1 MRFNIID
8 LVIVVAILVA
18 IGNGYRRGF
27 WLSLF
32 QYLGLLAG
40 VLVGAALAPAVVDI
54 FHISRG
60 APGAVA
66 AFIVLVVAGSLG
78 STIGFRLGSPIRV
91 RLLYAPDRGRVDSV
105 AGAIFSLMAVLI
117 VSWFLG
123 LSFARGP
130 TPQVAGLIQRSAIL
144 RALDG
149 IAPRPPAF
157 LARVQQILAGVP
169 FPSAFSG
176 FEPLISQPLQIPSSA
191 DTPGIRAAAA
201 ETLKVVGRG
210 CGGLVFGSGFPIG
223 GNQVL
228 TNAHVVAGTAGTHVD
243 TPTGGAFAAVV
254 VLFDPERDV
263 AVLNVPGLGEP
274 ALLSATAER
283 GTQGAAIGYPG
294 GRGETVSPAVVDG
307 QVQAEGRDIYGQ
319 NLVVRQIWIIQARV
333 QPGNS
338 GGPLVDRDGS
348 VVGVVFATSTNQPNQ
363 AYALTND
370 EVSPD
375 IQKAVGKTQ
384 PVPVGNCAE

>member
-1 MRFNIID
+1 
-8 LVIVVAILVA
+8 
-18 IGNGYRRGF
+18 
-27 WLSLF
+27 
-32 QYLGLLAG
+32 
-40 VLVGAALAPAVVDI
+40 
-54 FHISRG
+54 
-60 APGAVA
+60 
-66 AFIVLVVAGSLG
+66 
-78 STIGFRLGSPIRV
+78 
-91 RLLYAPDRGRVDSV
+91 LLYAPDRGRVDSV

>member
-8 LVIVVAILVA
+8 LLIVVAILVA
-18 IGNGYRRGF
+18 IGNGYRRGL

-40 VLVGAALAPAVVDI
+40 VLVGAALAPAVTGVLGI
-54 FHISRG
+54 TGSGPR
-60 APGAVA
+60 ALA
-66 AFIVLVVAGSLG
+66 AFIVLVLAGSLG
-78 STIGFRLGSPIRV
+78 STVGFRLGSPIRA
-91 RLLYAPDRGRVDSV
+91 RLLYASDRGRFDSV
-105 AGAIFSLMAVLI
+105 AGSIFSGLAV
-117 VSWFLG
+117 VVVCWFLG
-123 LSFARGP
+123 LSFARVP
-130 TPQVAGLIQRSAIL
+130 TQPVAQAIQRSAIL
-144 RALDG
+144 RALDR

-157 LARVQQILAGVP
+157 LAQVQQILSGVP

-176 FEPLISQPLQIPSSA
+176 FEPLISEPLQIPSSA

-201 ETLKVVGRG
+201 ETLRVVGRG

-228 TNAHVVAGTAGTHVD
+228 TDAHVVAGTTGTHVD
-243 TPTGGAFAAVV
+243 TAASGAFAAVV
-254 VLFDPERDV
+254 VFFDPERDV
-263 AVLNVPGLGEP
+263 AVLSVPGLDEP
-274 ALLSATAER
+274 ALPTATADR

-294 GRGETVSPAVVDG
+294 GRGESVSPAVVDG

-319 NLVVRQIWIIQARV
+319 NLVVRQIWIIQAHV
-333 QPGNS
+333 LPGNS
-338 GGPLVDRDGS
+338 GGPLVDRGGN
-348 VVGVVFATSTNQPNQ
+348 VIGVVFATSTSQPNQ

-375 IQKAVGKTQ
+375 IQKAAGKTQ
-384 PVPVGNCAE
+384 PQPVGQCAE

>member
-1 MRFNIID
+1 
-8 LVIVVAILVA
+8 
-18 IGNGYRRGF
+18 
-27 WLSLF
+27 
-32 QYLGLLAG
+32 
-40 VLVGAALAPAVVDI
+40 GAALAPAVVDI

-78 STIGFRLGSPIRV
+78 STIGFRLGRPIRV
-91 RLLYAPDRGRVDSV
+91 RLLYAPDRGRADSV
-105 AGAIFSLMAVLI
+105 AGAIFSLMAVLV

-157 LARVQQILAGVP
+157 LARVQLRP
-169 FPSAFSG
+169 AFSG
-176 FEPLISQPLQIPSSA
+176 FEPLISQPLQIPTSA

-201 ETLKVVGRG
+201 ETLRVVGRG

-254 VLFDPERDV
+254 GFFDPERD
-263 AVLNVPGLGEP
+263 
-274 ALLSATAER
+274 
-283 GTQGAAIGYPG
+283 
-294 GRGETVSPAVVDG
+294 
-307 QVQAEGRDIYGQ
+307 
-319 NLVVRQIWIIQARV
+319 
-333 QPGNS
+333 
-338 GGPLVDRDGS
+338 
-348 VVGVVFATSTNQPNQ
+348 
-363 AYALTND
+363 
-370 EVSPD
+370 
-375 IQKAVGKTQ
+375 
-384 PVPVGNCAE
+384 

>member
-40 VLVGAALAPAVVDI
+40 VLVGAALAPALVDI

-60 APGAVA
+60 GPAALA
-66 AFIVLVVAGSLG
+66 AFVVLVACGSLG
-78 STIGFRLGSPIRV
+78 STVGFRLGTPIRV
-91 RLLYAPDRGRVDSV
+91 RLLYAPDRGRVDSA
-105 AGAIFSLMAVLI
+105 AGAVFSLMAVL
-117 VSWFLG
+117 VVTWFLG

-169 FPSAFSG
+169 FPATFSG
-176 FEPLISQPLQIPSSA
+176 FEPLISQPLQIPTSA
-191 DTPGIRAAAA
+191 DTPGIRAAAS
-201 ETLKVVGRG
+201 ETLRVVGRG

-228 TNAHVVAGTAGTHVD
+228 TNAHVVAGTSGTHVD
-243 TPTGGAFAAVV
+243 TAAGGAFAAVV

-263 AVLNVPGLGEP
+263 AILNVPGLGEP
-274 ALLSATAER
+274 ALSTATADR

-319 NLVVRQIWIIQARV
+319 NLVVRQIWIIQAHV

-338 GGPLVDRDGS
+338 GGPLVDRSGS
-348 VVGVVFATSTNQPNQ
+348 VIGVVFATSTNQPNQ

-375 IQKAVGKTQ
+375 IQKAAGKTQ
-384 PVPVGNCAE
+384 PVPVGQCAE